1 MLYFACLFGTAQG
14 GYMMNSLAGVSNF
27 IDCWIEEQVHSN
39 SSSDYNVCI
48 LDQFNS
54 TISWFGTF

>member
-1 MLYFACLFGTAQG
+1 
-14 GYMMNSLAGVSNF
+14 MMNSLAGVSNF